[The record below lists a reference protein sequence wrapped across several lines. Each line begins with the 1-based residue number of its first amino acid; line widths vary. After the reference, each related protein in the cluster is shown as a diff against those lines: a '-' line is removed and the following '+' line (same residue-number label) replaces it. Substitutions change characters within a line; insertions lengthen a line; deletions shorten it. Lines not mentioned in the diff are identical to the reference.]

1 MIISENREKVKRNAL
16 SLINKYKGPI
26 SKPEKKLMLEMMMGM
41 ILAGS
46 CNLTEISR
54 SLKEKISIKDTLK
67 RLLRMLSHEQI
78 LAISNEISL
87 IESKSKINNKTI
99 LALDLGDITHQYGK
113 RFENISFVHDGSSN
127 SFKQGYW
134 LNQITGY
141 NPLTRETFPVLLDMY
156 SAKEKEFDS
165 SNTETINLVDKAISV
180 IGKDG
185 LWVMDR
191 GYDRNIM
198 FKHFLDKSLDFMVR
212 MKSTRDL
219 IVGKKRVNIRVVADS
234 INRRVNYSSYSRF
247 GSKKVILRING
258 TDHQVTL
265 VCLKDRRNRE
275 PIYWLING
283 WIKSTIELKRRLR
296 GYFKRWSIEE
306 SYRFEKQGFGI
317 EKATVRRYSKIKT
330 LLGLTIMSWLL
341 LIKIN
346 ETPRLKEIVLKNA
359 KMEKNKRKHRPK
371 FIYYRLLKGVQNL
384 FEGIKELFRFRMKRK
399 GKNKIRKQLIKD
411 KSLFPD
417 YQWKMTG
424 LEI

>member
-1 MIISENREKVKRNAL
+1 MIIPENREKVKRKAL
-16 SLINKYKGPI
+16 SLINKYKCPI
-26 SKPEKKLMLEMMMGM
+26 SKPDKKLMLEMMLGM
-41 ILAGS
+41 ILTGS

-78 LAISNEISL
+78 LDIANEISL
-87 IESKSKINNKTI
+87 IESKSKVNSKTI

-113 RFENISFVHDGSSN
+113 KFENISYVHDGSSN
-127 SFKQGYW
+127 SLKQGYC

-156 SAKEKEFDS
+156 SAKEKEFES
-165 SNTETINLVDKAISV
+165 SNTETINLVDKAIRV

-191 GYDRNIM
+191 GYDRNII
-198 FKHFLDKSLDFMVR
+198 FKHFLDMPLDFMVR

-247 GSKKVILRING
+247 GSKKVLLRING

-275 PIYWLING
+275 PIYWLVNG
-283 WIKSTIELKRRLR
+283 WIKSTVELKRRIR

-359 KMEKNKRKHRPK
+359 KMEKTKRKHRPK

-399 GKNKIRKQLIKD
+399 YKNKVRKQLMKD

-417 YQWKMTG
+417 FQWKMTG

>member
-26 SKPEKKLMLEMMMGM
+26 SKPEQKLMLEMMIGM
-41 ILAGS
+41 ILTGS

-113 RFENISFVHDGSSN
+113 KFENISFVHDGSSN

-359 KMEKNKRKHRPK
+359 KMEKNKRKHRPR

-399 GKNKIRKQLIKD
+399 GKNKIRKQLIQD